1 MSREGKGGGVKRFI
15 KTLILIIIIGAVAFG
30 TGYWS
35 GRNYKAPEIIEH
47 TDPLVLQQSIEG
59 KLADASD
66 LVTVEYR
73 YTNAASQESSLK
85 IKGWTIPL
93 TTKRF
98 VVRYDGV
105 IKAGID
111 ISKVEISVVDMLI
124 GVKIPKS
131 AIISHEIDQ
140 SSLEVLDETKNIFNP
155 IQVEDY
161 NSFQAEQKKLCERNA
176 LSKGLLEEAD
186 ENARH
191 VIKELIESMDIS
203 QGYTIVFQ

>member
-1 MSREGKGGGVKRFI
+1 MSKEGKGGGVKRFI
-15 KTLILIIIIGAVAFG
+15 KTIILIVVVGAIAFG
-30 TGYWS
+30 AGYWS
-35 GRNYKAPEIIEH
+35 GRNYKAPEVIQH

-59 KLADASD
+59 KLAEASD

-111 ISKVEISVVDMLI
+111 ISKVSITVEDMVIKVLI
-124 GVKIPKS
+124 PRSDIL
-131 AIISHEIDQ
+131 SHEIDQ

-176 LSKGLLEEAD
+176 LSKGLLQDAD
-186 ENARH
+186 ENAKR
-191 VIKELIESMDIS
+191 VIKELIESMDITT
-203 QGYTIVFQ
+203 GYTVAMQ